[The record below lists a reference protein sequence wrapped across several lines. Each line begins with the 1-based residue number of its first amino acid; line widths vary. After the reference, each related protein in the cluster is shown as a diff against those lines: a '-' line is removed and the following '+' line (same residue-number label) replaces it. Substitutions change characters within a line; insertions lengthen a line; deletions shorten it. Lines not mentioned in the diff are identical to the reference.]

1 MKLHERAIMPQGF
14 KCASKN
20 CGIKEEGRDI
30 AIFYSTVSA
39 NAAGVFT
46 RNKFPGA
53 PIILGREI
61 IKDGSLRA
69 IIVNSKVSHV
79 GTGLEGIE
87 NARRMAAAVSG
98 EFNIPENEVIMSSTG
113 VIAQQLPIVTIENGV
128 RGMSEELVDDPIAG
142 AKGIMTTD
150 TYPKALSVSVEGAV
164 ITIVGKGSGMIEPN
178 MATMLVYIFTDAK
191 IGISRLD
198 EMLRKAVGKSF
209 NMLSVDTDTSTSD
222 TCIIMANGLAGT
234 VDEKKFSETL
244 ELACIEMVKMLARDG
259 EGATKLLLA
268 NITGAGSEE
277 EAKIIAKVI
286 VNSPLVKTMAY
297 GADPNI
303 GRILMAIGKCMDCE
317 IIPEKIELKINDKLV
332 YQNQDRVDFNEIE
345 VRKLLGGDRVE
356 IKANLNIGSG
366 GAIAYGCDL
375 TEGYIEEN
383 TAYYS
388 S

>member
-1 MKLHERAIMPQGF
+1 MKLHERAIMPRGF
-14 KCASKN
+14 KCTSKN
-20 CGIKEEGRDI
+20 CGIKEEGRDLS
-30 AIFYSTVSA
+30 IFYSAVSA

-46 RNKFPGA
+46 KNKFPGA

-61 IKDGSLRA
+61 IKNGSLRA
-69 IIVNSKVSHV
+69 IIVNSKVSNV

-87 NARRMAAAVSG
+87 NSRRMAAAVSG
-98 EFNIPENEVIMSSTG
+98 EFNIPEPEVIMSSTG
-113 VIAQQLPIVTIENGV
+113 VIAQQLPIETIENGII
-128 RGMSEELVDDPIAG
+128 GMFEELVDDPIAG

-150 TYPKALSVSVEGAV
+150 TYPKALSLSVEGAV

-178 MATMLVYIFTDAK
+178 MATMLAYIFTDAK
-191 IGISRLD
+191 IEASRLD
-198 EMLRKAVGKSF
+198 EMLRASVDKSF
-209 NMLSVDTDTSTSD
+209 NMLSIDTDTSTSD
-222 TCIIMANGLAGT
+222 TCIIMANGLAGA

-244 ELACIEMVKMLARDG
+244 SQACIEMTKMLARDG

-277 EAKIIAKVI
+277 EAKIIAKTVI
-286 VNSPLVKTMAY
+286 NSPLVKTMAY
-297 GADPNI
+297 GADPNV
-303 GRILMAIGKCMDCE
+303 GRILMAIGKCIDCE
-317 IIPEKIELKINDKLV
+317 VVPEKIELQINDTLV
-332 YQNQDRVDFNEIE
+332 YKNQSRIDFDELK
-345 VRKLLGGDRVE
+345 VRKLLGEDLVE
-356 IKANLNIGSG
+356 IKADLNVGSG

>member
-1 MKLHERAIMPQGF
+1 
-14 KCASKN
+14 
-20 CGIKEEGRDI
+20 
-30 AIFYSTVSA
+30 
-39 NAAGVFT
+39 
-46 RNKFPGA
+46 
-53 PIILGREI
+53 
-61 IKDGSLRA
+61 
-69 IIVNSKVSHV
+69 
-79 GTGLEGIE
+79 
-87 NARRMAAAVSG
+87 
-98 EFNIPENEVIMSSTG
+98 
-113 VIAQQLPIVTIENGV
+113 
-128 RGMSEELVDDPIAG
+128 
-142 AKGIMTTD
+142 
-150 TYPKALSVSVEGAV
+150 
-164 ITIVGKGSGMIEPN
+164 
-178 MATMLVYIFTDAK
+178 
-191 IGISRLD
+191 
-198 EMLRKAVGKSF
+198 
-209 NMLSVDTDTSTSD
+209 
-222 TCIIMANGLAGT
+222 MANGLAGT

-244 ELACIEMVKMLARDG
+244 NRACIEMTKMLARDG

-332 YQNQDRVDFNEIE
+332 YQNHDRVDFNEIE

-356 IKANLNIGSG
+356 IKANLNVGSG